1 MESALSILT
10 NKQREIIAL
19 TYGLGGEEPLS
30 LIEIGERVEMSREG
44 VRQLRKKA
52 LKILKINM
60 TRNGVKIEMFNN

>member
-1 MESALSILT
+1 MELALSNLT
-10 NKQREIIAL
+10 YRQKEIIIL
-19 TYGLGGEEPLS
+19 TYGLNGQEPLS

-60 TRNGVKIEMFNN
+60 NRNGFKIEMFNN